1 METVN
6 NTNLSSLTDMVQ
18 YNVIISRDEYRS
30 LIQTSERYNLER
42 RRMRELIESEVSEGY
57 ENRIKYLKDQ
67 LNDKDLEIE
76 KIKTKSSKK
85 CMISNAINIILIGTA
100 VLLAFLV

>member
-6 NTNLSSLTDMVQ
+6 NINLSSLTDLVQ
-18 YNVIISRDEYRS
+18 YNVIISRDEYRN

-42 RRMRELIESEVSEGY
+42 RRMRELVESEVSEQY
-57 ENRIKYLKDQ
+57 ENKIQYLKDQ
-67 LNDKDLEIE
+67 LADKDVEMQKQE
-76 KIKTKSSKK
+76 HKSNKK

>member
-6 NTNLSSLTDMVQ
+6 NINLSSLTDMVQ
-18 YNVIISRDEYRS
+18 YNVIINRDEYRS
-30 LIQTSERYNLER
+30 LIQTSEKYNLER
-42 RRMRELIESEVSEGY
+42 RRMRELIESEVSEKY

-67 LNDKDLEIE
+67 LDYKDLEIE

>member
-6 NTNLSSLTDMVQ
+6 NINLSSLTDLVQ
-18 YNVIISRDEYRS
+18 YNVIISRDEYRN

-42 RRMRELIESEVSEGY
+42 RRMRELVESEVSKEY

-67 LNDKDLEIE
+67 LDDKDLEIE

-85 CMISNAINIILIGTA
+85 CMISNTINIILIGTA